1 MGGKLQREGYC
12 VYTSFSGWMLLRI
25 MGNHQ
30 QVFKR
35 QDATQFL
42 SFKGHWGCFVLGKGS
57 LAGPGRFLGSWS
69 PSCLCGCWGAW
80 AQEET

>member
-1 MGGKLQREGYC
+1 MGGKLQREGYY
-12 VYTSFSGWMLLRI
+12 VYTSFSGWMLLWI

-42 SFKGHWGCFVLGKGS
+42 SFKSHWGCLVLGKGAW
-57 LAGPGRFLGSWS
+57 LAQVGS
-69 PSCLCGCWGAW
+69 
-80 AQEET
+80 